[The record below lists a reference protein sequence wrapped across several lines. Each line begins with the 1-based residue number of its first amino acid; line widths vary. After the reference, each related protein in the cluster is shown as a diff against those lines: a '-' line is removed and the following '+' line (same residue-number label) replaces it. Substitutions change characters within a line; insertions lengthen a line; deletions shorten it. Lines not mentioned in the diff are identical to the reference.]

1 MKIPVVIPPKTLV
14 RLSRCDE
21 ATPGWRKQIGREF
34 RVGYYSP
41 QDGLDCIGLVN
52 DSGDYEQTTDR
63 RRLLMYFD
71 VLRLSH
77 ESDLHGEK
85 RTPLRRRKQRRKPR
99 SFK

>member
-1 MKIPVVIPPKTLV
+1 MRIPLVIPPKALV
-14 RLSRCDE
+14 RLSRYDE

-41 QDGLDCIGLVN
+41 QDGLECIWLVN

-71 VLRLSH
+71 LLRLSH
-77 ESDLHGEK
+77 ETDFFGEK
-85 RTPLRRRKQRRKPR
+85 RAPLGRRKQRRKAVA
-99 SFK
+99 

>member
-1 MKIPVVIPPKTLV
+1 MRIPLVIPPKTLV
-14 RLSRCDE
+14 RLSRYDD

-41 QDGLDCIGLVN
+41 QDGLDCIWLVN

-71 VLRLSH
+71 LLRLSH
-77 ESDLHGEK
+77 ETDLFGEK
-85 RTPLRRRKQRRKPR
+85 RAPLGRRKQRRKAVA
-99 SFK
+99 